1 MHITK
6 SILSAVFPSMGAGER
21 VKESREAA
29 TLLGN
34 PVFSRAVNRLFID
47 LAYEETATLTEPGV
61 DRDMAKAR
69 ADELRTQRLM
79 LEMMCDRLEA
89 LVLSEEELSS
99 LENEADEHIEGNN

>member
-6 SILSAVFPSMGAGER
+6 QLLMSVFPAMSGRER

-29 TLLGN
+29 TLLGH
-34 PVFSRAVNRLFID
+34 PVFSRAVNRLFIE

-61 DRDMAKAR
+61 DRELAHRR

-79 LEMMCDRLEA
+79 LEAMCDRLEA
-89 LVLSEEELSS
+89 LILSEEEIAS
-99 LENEADEHIEGNN
+99 LDGEADEHIEGNN